1 MKELKERS
9 RALAETISR
18 DPALLGELSERIHQ
32 VLKDKVSLPEDQ
44 VYCFVPRVYRR
55 PLFLPEVFVAAA
67 EEAHVI
73 DPGVFPGPLDPWV
86 VTILDAQ
93 RLAGGEA
100 MKPQPVPWHVL
111 RDQILADQAL
121 LGELSQAISKVLA
134 AHGVTLNADETFAF
148 EARTLRRP
156 LFASQVSSLPLPI
169 PGPGTPRVP
178 RTVDIGRYQTAF
190 LPPWFEGVPPPEMLA
205 LLERTRLQKV
215 AAGIEK

>member
-1 MKELKERS
+1 
-9 RALAETISR
+9 
-18 DPALLGELSERIHQ
+18 
-32 VLKDKVSLPEDQ
+32 